1 MGRPLNKK
9 YFGNRNIGSTGTT
22 DDYGIGGEGIA
33 SVVLNALGSYTTRP
47 TITFPSPGLP
57 TGVLA
62 TGTITSRAKTLT
74 AGPSGTQT
82 KAYKV
87 GQVLT
92 LGTNGTTATVAT
104 LAATVN
110 LASITIGTTANL
122 TYNTT
127 TTARLPGT
135 SVVVTGTDTA
145 GCGLVPSTYFVSASP
160 APTAT
165 SCTLTDTYANAL
177 AGTNNLGAT
186 VSGATTG
193 LSFATGNGGAA
204 AAGALATVST
214 TPTAVGSYEAL
225 VTGAQTTTTVG
236 GGVGATITVSA
247 FEADSVVITEEGSG
261 YTSAPSAGSLTFT
274 QSVTAT
280 SVALTTD
287 SGNVGSATNQENA
300 IQLTAFIP
308 LASQAGWISGY
319 SGSSAVTGDIVRQSG
334 NGKFIAR
341 TAQGV
346 GRVKLVGYL
355 GSNVSPT
362 AGEAIITASD
372 YDGGLYYVTKISD
385 RRCNIVGYTGS
396 GFTTGATG
404 INVPWTFNNWN
415 IDADAN
421 QPRLTDGRYGEIAN
435 VKINN
440 A

>member
-9 YFGNRNIGSTGTT
+9 YFGNRNIGGSGTG

-62 TGTITSRAKTLT
+62 TGTITSRAKSLT

-82 KAYKV
+82 SAYKV

-104 LAATVN
+104 LAAVVN
-110 LASITIGTTANL
+110 LASVTIGTTANL

-135 SVVVTGTDTA
+135 SVVVSGTDTA
-145 GCGLVPSTYFVSASP
+145 GCGLIPSTYFVSASP

-247 FEADSVVITEEGSG
+247 FEAASVVITEEGSG

-274 QSVTAT
+274 ESVTAT
-280 SVALTTD
+280 SVALTTS
-287 SGNVGSATNQENA
+287 SGNVGSSTNQENG
-300 IQLTAFIP
+300 ITITAWVP
-308 LASQAGWISGY
+308 ATGAAGNINGN
-319 SGSSAVTGDIVRQSG
+319 GTSAVTGDILRQCGSD
-334 NGKFIAR
+334 KYIVR
-341 TAQGV
+341 TAQGL
-346 GRVKLVGYL
+346 GRVKLV
-355 GSNVSPT
+355 
-362 AGEAIITASD
+362 AGTPAAGQATIIATDSA
-372 YDGGLYYVTKISD
+372 GGTYYVTELRAHKAHIIKGD
-385 RRCNIVGYTGS
+385 QTGTQ
-396 GFTTGATG
+396 FTTGTVG
-404 INVPWTFNNWN
+404 IDVPWTMNETSGTKVY
-415 IDADAN
+415 DTQPYLAAN
-421 QPRLTDGRYGEIAN
+421 VN
-435 VKINN
+435 VKIAN

>member
-9 YFGNRNIGSTGTT
+9 YFGNRNIGGSGTG

-62 TGTITSRAKTLT
+62 TGTITSEVLSA
-74 AGPSGTQT
+74 AISGTQT
-82 KAYKV
+82 RAYPTAA
-87 GQVLT
+87 GAIGFNT
-92 LGTNGTTATVAT
+92 GGSTFTATVTSSALTNVVRASAT
-104 LAATVN
+104 TL
-110 LASITIGTTANL
+110 GFD
-122 TYNTT
+122 TT
-127 TTARLPGT
+127 TTAMISGT
-135 SVVVTGTDTA
+135 SIHITGASITGTMTIGGTTIAA
-145 GCGLVPSTYFVSASP
+145 GQIYYVG
-160 APTAT
+160 APT
-165 SCTLTDTYANAL
+165 
-177 AGTNNLGAT
+177 
-186 VSGATTG
+186 GATT
-193 LSFATGNGGAA
+193 ATLYATYADAQAATSPLTIVAGTGVTGATFTR
-204 AAGALATVST
+204 GVTHGTVTAL
-214 TPTAVGSYEAL
+214 TPIARGSYEAL
-225 VTGAQTTTTVG
+225 VASGPAVVVTA
-236 GGVGATITVSA
+236 GVGEGLVITPTYRA
-247 FEADSVVITEEGSG
+247 KSVTITEEGSG
-261 YTSAPSAGSLTFT
+261 YTSAPSAGSLTFS

-287 SGNVGSATNQENA
+287 SGNVGSSTNQENA

-308 LASQAGWISGY
+308 LETEAGWVSGY

-362 AGEAIITASD
+362 AGEAVITASD

-385 RRCNIVGYTGS
+385 RRCNIIGYTGS
-396 GFTTGATG
+396 GFTTGETG
-404 INVPWTFNNWN
+404 INVPWTFNNWS

>member
-9 YFGNRNIGSTGTT
+9 YFGNRNIGGSGTT
-22 DDYGIGGEGIA
+22 DDYGIGGEGVA

-110 LASITIGTTANL
+110 LASVTIGTTANL

-135 SVVVTGTDTA
+135 SVVVSGTDTA
-145 GCGLVPSTYFVSASP
+145 GCGLIPSTYFVSASP

-247 FEADSVVITEEGSG
+247 FEAASVVITEEGSG
-261 YTSAPSAGSLTFT
+261 YTSAPAANTLTFS

-280 SVALTTD
+280 SVALTTTPVD
-287 SGNVGSATNQENA
+287 PITGSSTYQENA

-308 LASQAGWISGY
+308 LETQAGWVSGY
-319 SGSSAVTGDIVRQSG
+319 SGSSAVAGDIVRQSG

-372 YDGGLYYVTKISD
+372 YDGGSYYVTKISD
-385 RRCNIVGYTGS
+385 RRCNIIGYTGS
-396 GFTTGATG
+396 VFTTTETG
-404 INVPWTFNNWN
+404 VNVPWTFNGYEGSGDKVDN
-415 IDADAN
+415 N
-421 QPRLTDGRYGEIAN
+421 QPYLIATN